1 MEQHG
6 RQLFVKD
13 LLGLI
18 LLDSD
23 NVGILDFLLMD
34 ACQTLTDAKGDNPV
48 KTAYVRIS
56 DFPKK

>member
-1 MEQHG
+1 MLEEHG
-6 RQLFVKD
+6 RQL

-23 NVGILDFLLMD
+23 NVEGLDFLLMD
-34 ACQTLTDAKGDNPV
+34 ACQTPADAKGDNPV
-48 KTAYVRIS
+48 ITVDVRIS